1 MPPFLTRSHVL
12 ALLAAA
18 PAAAVPVRTTAQP
31 APAIRIGSSTSG
43 DGYSEPFYG
52 AEFGFWKNAGLNVEM
67 VDLPNTGAIAAAVA
81 GRAIDVGFA
90 DLVTIGNAVNHGV
103 PWVVIGGGALYSGDA
118 PATILCVA
126 KDSAIRTAKDL
137 EGRAIGV
144 VALASISSL
153 GVRAWLE
160 SNGADLTKIKLY
172 ELSYPTM
179 VPALNRG
186 DIAAAFIAEPV
197 LTGVKKDVRLLS
209 NAFDAVAKSFLIST
223 CFTTRAR
230 VTENPALTK
239 RLVQAL
245 DEIARWANTHHDDTA
260 VVLSKGSRIPLEV
273 VRTMT
278 RVRYG
283 NLETRLVQPVLDV
296 AAKYKAIEKP
306 LNAADL
312 IVKPS

>member
-1 MPPFLTRSHVL
+1 
-12 ALLAAA
+12 
-18 PAAAVPVRTTAQP
+18 
-31 APAIRIGSSTSG
+31 
-43 DGYSEPFYG
+43 
-52 AEFGFWKNAGLNVEM
+52 
-67 VDLPNTGAIAAAVA
+67 
-81 GRAIDVGFA
+81 
-90 DLVTIGNAVNHGV
+90 
-103 PWVVIGGGALYSGDA
+103 
-118 PATILCVA
+118 
-126 KDSAIRTAKDL
+126 
-137 EGRAIGV
+137 
-144 VALASISSL
+144 
-153 GVRAWLE
+153 
-160 SNGADLTKIKLY
+160 
-172 ELSYPTM
+172 M

-223 CFTTRAR
+223 CFTTRAW